1 MLLSP
6 GHVLVSAM
14 VFWPQADQAAVFQE
28 VSELAHIFLLGAQ
41 QVNVEVLEDVYEDF
55 VAVL

>member
-1 MLLSP
+1 
-6 GHVLVSAM
+6 M

-41 QVNVEVLEDVYEDF
+41 QVHVEVLEDAYEDF